1 MKVFV
6 YDKKE
11 SKPYMVFSNVKSIEE
26 TKEKICF
33 TFPDTSAYEVDKK
46 YYKTTAYQ
54 N

>member
-11 SKPYMVFSNVKSIEE
+11 SKPHMVLNNVVTVEE
-26 TKEKICF
+26 TKAKICF
-33 TFPDTSAYEVDKK
+33 TFSDSSTYEVDKK
-46 YYKTTAYQ
+46 YYKSTAYQ